1 VKEKPMRPLCA
12 VTRKGKRTMIY
23 HNLDDMLDRIRK
35 MRDLSGDMMFALHN
49 IYDAETVRITGTDE
63 NVDAMLHTISQ
74 LIDRWW
80 ALQNN

>member
-1 VKEKPMRPLCA
+1 
-12 VTRKGKRTMIY
+12 MIY